1 MVIRQIPSIQKQL
14 TATSVTEVFEPFTGW
29 FNTLEAA
36 QIIQLVL
43 ILANKSGN
51 YQCRI
56 GIQSATTTTDDVNA
70 PVNPASYA
78 AQIATA
84 PTRTFMRWDPSGAT
98 DGNIDTAA
106 AFRVGVFS
114 SLSSGTTPAYG
125 NVELRGLS
133 WR

>member
-1 MVIRQIPSIQKQL
+1 MVIRQLQSIQKQL
-14 TATSVTEVFEPFTGW
+14 TATSTTEVFEPLTGW

-36 QIIQLVL
+36 QLIQLVL

-51 YQCRI
+51 FQCRI
-56 GIQSATTTTDDVNA
+56 GIQSATTTTDDANT
-70 PVNPASYA
+70 PVNPSSYSS
-78 AQIATA
+78 QIGTA

-98 DGNIDTAA
+98 DRNIDTAA

-114 SLSSGTTPAYG
+114 SLSSGSVPAYG
-125 NVELRGLS
+125 NVEVRGLS